1 MSFVKVQNFDKVAKK
16 QNYTKI
22 FQPPPNLFLFFTLF
36 SRKTTIVI
44 NENLISDCKKMHRD
58 AQRQVYELMAPK
70 LYRTCKRYL
79 KKEEEIEEALADAFY
94 TIFTKLDQLKEFGA
108 FEAWSRKIT
117 VHHCLATIK
126 KNTNFNLYLDDVKIL
141 SQPYTD
147 EVTEL
152 EEEDLLN
159 LLNHIPEGCKTIF
172 NLFVI
177 EGYSHKEI
185 ATMLHISEGTSK
197 SQLNASKT
205 KLKEL
210 VNNLYYQKAK

>member
-1 MSFVKVQNFDKVAKK
+1 
-16 QNYTKI
+16 
-22 FQPPPNLFLFFTLF
+22 
-36 SRKTTIVI
+36 
-44 NENLISDCKKMHRD
+44 MHRD

-79 KKEEEIEEALADAFY
+79 QKEEEIEEALADAFY

-117 VHHCLATIK
+117 VNHCLATIK
-126 KNTNFNLYLDDVKIL
+126 KNTNFNLYLDDVKTL
-141 SQPYTD
+141 SQPFTD

-177 EGYSHKEI
+177 EGYGHKEI